1 MAQDLS
7 PEALAEK
14 EKAEAEIA
22 ERGRQEQQNINQRL
36 SDWYRIEEQTWSTA
50 QEIVPGSGIWVYRD
64 VLPKDMD
71 IINRLHSVI
80 DDPENDY
87 DWREAMVGYQMKM
100 PEYRD
105 CVDFK
110 YKKTDIEHDNSEAG
124 LALQKLADDVTYR
137 ELQVV
142 KDYTRRYHIG
152 ELRYWEAT
160 NYVKY
165 GPGQHFQEH
174 HDHGYS
180 YNCVVSLVAFPNDDY
195 EGGELYFRLQN
206 VQVKARAGDVYI
218 FPSNFMYPH
227 RAMPVKSGT
236 KYSMV
241 TMLDY
246 SDKYHQPEMYQ
257 DTDN

>member
-1 MAQDLS
+1 MAQELS
-7 PEALAEK
+7 PEALEEKQKSEAEMAEK
-14 EKAEAEIA
+14 SKT
-22 ERGRQEQQNINQRL
+22 EQQNINNRL
-36 SDWYRIEEQTWSTA
+36 AEWYKIEEQTWSSC
-50 QEIVPGSGIWVYRD
+50 QEVVPGSGIWVYRD
-64 VLPKDMD
+64 VLTEDMN
-71 IINRLHSVI
+71 IIQRLEDVI

-110 YKKTDIEHDNSEAG
+110 YKRTDIESDSSEAG
-124 LALQKLADDVTYR
+124 QKLRDLADDVTR
-137 ELQVV
+137 KELAVV
-142 KDYTRRYHIG
+142 KDYTRKYHIG

-180 YNCVVSLVAFPNDDY
+180 YNCVVSLVGFPNDNY

-206 VQVKARAGDVYI
+206 VKVKAKAGDLYI

-227 RAMPVKSGT
+227 RAMPVTSGT
-236 KYSMV
+236 KFSMV

-246 SDKYHQPEMYQ
+246 SEKYHNPEFFQ
-257 DTDN
+257 ETDY